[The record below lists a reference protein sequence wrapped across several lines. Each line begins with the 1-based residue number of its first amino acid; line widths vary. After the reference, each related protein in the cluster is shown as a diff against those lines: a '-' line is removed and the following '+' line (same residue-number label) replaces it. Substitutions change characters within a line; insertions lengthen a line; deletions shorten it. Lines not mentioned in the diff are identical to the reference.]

1 MPARHVFGQ
10 IGWKMIF
17 TKTIAQSR
25 FGVAGFC
32 CLLLTA
38 CNGDDG
44 GATTAATTPTAPTQ
58 AATNNVPTVNTEVPD
73 QVATVGVAFSFDA
86 SQAGATFADTD
97 NDMLA
102 YSVSF
107 DVPNSGLSA
116 DGSVISGTPTEAIT
130 LVVTISADDGNGGT
144 ASDNFLIVIEDAP
157 TAAVDGPNLPA
168 VAFNYANQDLPAHYT
183 QPNAALGNVAGTD
196 NTPNNNPITDAGAT
210 LGRVLFYDKKLSAN
224 DTVACASCH
233 IQENGFSDP
242 AVLSIGFDGGE
253 TGRHSMRLG
262 NARYYARGRFFWD
275 ERAETLEEQVLQ
287 PIQDPVEMGMTLTEL
302 EVKLMDTAYYEPLF
316 EAAFGDSTV
325 TSNRISLALAQFV
338 RSLTTYQSKFDEAYI
353 AANGDPDDFG
363 IVFTAQE
370 MRGMGI
376 FRGRGRC
383 DQCHSTSAHVSDN
396 VHNNGLDITTTGD
409 QGAGN
414 QRFKSPSLR
423 NASVGGP
430 FMHDGRFATLEEVV
444 DFYSDGVQDNPGLSN
459 RLRNQNGTVRRLN
472 LSNGEKADLVAFLE
486 TLTDETFLADPK
498 FSDPFEDQD

>member
-10 IGWKMIF
+10 IGWIMIF

-116 DGSVISGTPTEAIT
+116 DGSVISGIPTEAIT

-157 TAAVDGPNLPA
+157 TAAVDGPSLPA
-168 VAFNYANQDLPAHYT
+168 VAFNYANQDFPAHYT

-262 NARYYARGRFFWD
+262 NARYYERGRFF
-275 ERAETLEEQVLQ
+275 L
-287 PIQDPVEMGMTLTEL
+287 G
-302 EVKLMDTAYYEPLF
+302 
-316 EAAFGDSTV
+316 
-325 TSNRISLALAQFV
+325 
-338 RSLTTYQSKFDEAYI
+338 
-353 AANGDPDDFG
+353 
-363 IVFTAQE
+363 
-370 MRGMGI
+370 
-376 FRGRGRC
+376 
-383 DQCHSTSAHVSDN
+383 
-396 VHNNGLDITTTGD
+396 
-409 QGAGN
+409 
-414 QRFKSPSLR
+414 
-423 NASVGGP
+423 
-430 FMHDGRFATLEEVV
+430 
-444 DFYSDGVQDNPGLSN
+444 
-459 RLRNQNGTVRRLN
+459 
-472 LSNGEKADLVAFLE
+472 
-486 TLTDETFLADPK
+486 
-498 FSDPFEDQD
+498 